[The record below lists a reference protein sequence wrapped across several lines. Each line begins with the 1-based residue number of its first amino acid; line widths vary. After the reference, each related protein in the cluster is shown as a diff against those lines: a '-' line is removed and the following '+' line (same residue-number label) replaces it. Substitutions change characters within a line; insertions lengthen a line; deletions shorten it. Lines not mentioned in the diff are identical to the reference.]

1 MLNALAG
8 ILLALCRGS
17 LWVPAMSLKSLLAWL
32 LWILWPFVIL
42 AGAFVFALS
51 SASSCEAGWIDWLW
65 GDSSDQNA
73 EQFRRAA
80 ELAGEST
87 RIAGEV
93 AAAQAR
99 QASEQARQNTQ
110 VAEMLQELSSERQ
123 DFARRFEDLAASA
136 LRDSE
141 WAAALS
147 ATGPLIICVC
157 VLVIAGLALWMAMR
171 TGAGIGSGAGANYD
185 ASLAM
190 DVLVEELVRAQGDS
204 HVGSQAGTHVTHLA
218 ATRDGHGSCVAL
230 PGPLARIGKSG
241 PVEPYE
247 PDDIHGL
254 DDDGCPF

>member
-17 LWVPAMSLKSLLAWL
+17 LWVLAVSFKSLLAWL

-42 AGAFVFALS
+42 AGAFVFAVS
-51 SASSCEAGWIDWLW
+51 NARSCEAGWVDWLW

-99 QASEQARQNTQ
+99 QATEQARQNTQ

-123 DFARRFEDLAASA
+123 DFARQFEDLAASA

-147 ATGPLIICVC
+147 ATGPLVICVC
-157 VLVIAGLALWMAMR
+157 VLVIAGLALWMATR
-171 TGAGIGSGAGANYD
+171 TGAGIGSGAGAHHD

-218 ATRDGHGSCVAL
+218 ATHDGHSSRVAL